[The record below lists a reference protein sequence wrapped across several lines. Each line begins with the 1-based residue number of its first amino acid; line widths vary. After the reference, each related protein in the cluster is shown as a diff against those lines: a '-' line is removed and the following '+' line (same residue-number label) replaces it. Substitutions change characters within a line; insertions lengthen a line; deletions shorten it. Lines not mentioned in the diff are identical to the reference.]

1 MSQGYC
7 KVWINQMILKTKM
20 KATGPQVLMTNLE
33 LVDLVHVEHLEQGD
47 LEDLM
52 VVQEVNLDQA
62 VVDSRDQGVL
72 LIHQGDHLV
81 ESVHHLMEMGLEDHH
96 LEEMDLG
103 DNNLERMV
111 QGICLTVLED
121 HLVEIT
127 DQGGNLVV
135 VDLVG
140 RSVVLQEMVPVTMEN
155 KRVSLGIVVLE
166 ILEGQEYPS
175 IMMGPG
181 DLLIM
186 KDQGDP
192 SIMMD
197 PGDLSTMKDQED
209 SLEVLVPEAHQ
220 VQEECKGDQEDH
232 QMSSRIKTLE
242 GQDQEA
248 LDQEDQGLEDQGLED
263 QDQEVDHHNLDNLVM
278 DLGDQLLQAPVMQ
291 EMVLEILAQEGPT
304 IILLVQAVQATV
316 GHSHLVD
323 QVALV
328 DKEDQEEA
336 LDQEMVGQEGLE
348 DLEIL
353 DQEDLLL
360 GEDLDLAQGLWDLI
374 AVGQVATAVQEDLV
388 VLEVLHLV
396 EVLEAD
402 LMHHRIVLVLKADSL
417 KDHPL
422 VAVKIIK
429 MVQRD

>member
-1 MSQGYC
+1 
-7 KVWINQMILKTKM
+7 MILKTKM

-62 VVDSRDQGVL
+62 VVDSLDQGVL

-111 QGICLTVLED
+111 QETCSTVLEE
-121 HLVEIT
+121 HLVEIM
-127 DQGGNLVV
+127 DQGDNLVV

-140 RSVVLQEMVPVTMEN
+140 HLVVLQEMVPVMMEN

-175 IMMGPG
+175 IMKGPG

-220 VQEECKGDQEDH
+220 VQEGCKGGQEDH
-232 QMSSRIKTLE
+232 QMSSKIKTLE

-248 LDQEDQGLEDQGLED
+248 LDQEAQGLED
-263 QDQEVDHHNLDNLVM
+263 QDQEVDHHNLDNLTM
-278 DLGDQLLQAPVMQ
+278 DLGDQILQALVMQ

-328 DKEDQEEA
+328 DKEDQEVA
-336 LDQEMVGQEGLE
+336 LDQEMAGQEDLE

-360 GEDLDLAQGLWDLI
+360 GEDLDLARGLWDLI
-374 AVGQVATAVQEDLV
+374 AVGQVVTAVQEDLV

-402 LMHHRIVLVLKADSL
+402 LMDHQIVLVLKVASL